1 MDFFSVFDGARIP
14 HVPPNVVAV
23 RDLSVHSQ
31 LRKPWAKGLSSASI
45 KEYSP
50 TIQKRALQLAEE
62 LDKFAEQGE
71 STDFASWMSRFAFDF
86 MGDMVCVPS
95 ITNV

>member
-1 MDFFSVFDGARIP
+1 MFDGARIP
-14 HVPPNVVAV
+14 HVPPNIVAV

-62 LDKFAEQGE
+62 LGKVAEQGE
-71 STDFASWMSRFAFDF
+71 STDFARWMSRFAFDF

-95 ITNV
+95 MTHV